1 MKFKFI
7 IATRKQSGTRLP
19 IHDFL
24 DNVKHDGID
33 VELDIHYGNTSGL
46 SYTYNKAIDKSTDFE
61 FIAFIHDDVWIN
73 DVFFFSKVIN
83 SKFDVI
89 GAVGGCYW
97 GVPKGFPIDEKPLI
111 WTTATCGRG
120 ASGFMNHDLKNGC
133 FLPSSYG
140 VAPKETTTLDGSIII
155 FTRKAIQSG
164 LRWDEQFNFH
174 FYDMDICFSAHIL
187 GLKVG
192 TANILLTHESVGGS
206 VVQPEFMESQRKF
219 IEKWFCGII
228 N

>member
-1 MKFKFI
+1 MKFMFV
-7 IATRKQSGTRLP
+7 IATGKPDGTRLP

-33 VELDIHYGNTSGL
+33 VELDIHYNNRSGL
-46 SYTYNKAIDKSTDFE
+46 SSTYNKSIDSSTDFD
-61 FIAFIHDDVWIN
+61 FIVFVHDDIWLN
-73 DVFFFSKVIN
+73 DMFFFSKVIN
-83 SKFDVI
+83 SKLDVI
-89 GAVGGCYW
+89 GAVGGLFW
-97 GVPKGFPIDEKPLI
+97 GVPKDFPIDEKPLI

-120 ASGFMNHDLKNGC
+120 ASGFMNHDLKNGY

-155 FTRKAIQSG
+155 FTRKAIQAG

-174 FYDMDICFSAHIL
+174 FYDMDICFSAHRL

-206 VVQPEFMESQRKF
+206 VVQPEFMASQRKF
-219 IEKWFCGII
+219 IEKWFC
-228 N
+228 

>member
-1 MKFKFI
+1 MKFKFV
-7 IATRKQSGTRLP
+7 IATGKPNGTRLP

-33 VELDIHYGNTSGL
+33 VELDIHYNNRSGL
-46 SYTYNKAIDKSTDFE
+46 SATYNKAIDNCTDFD
-61 FIAFIHDDVWIN
+61 FIAFVHDDIWIN

-83 SKFDVI
+83 SQFDVI
-89 GAVGGCYW
+89 GAVGGLFWC
-97 GVPKGFPIDEKPLI
+97 VPKDFPIYEKPLI

-120 ASGFMNHDLKNGC
+120 ASGFMNHDLKNGY

-140 VAPKETTTLDGSIII
+140 VAPKETMTLDGSIII
-155 FTRKAIQSG
+155 FTRKAIQAG

-174 FYDMDICFSAHIL
+174 FYDMDICFSAHRL

-206 VVQPEFMESQRKF
+206 VVQPEFMASQRKF
-219 IEKWFCGII
+219 IEKWFCL
-228 N
+228 

>member
-1 MKFKFI
+1 MKFKFV
-7 IATRKQSGTRLP
+7 IATGKPNGTRLP

-24 DNVKHDGID
+24 DNVKHEGID
-33 VELDIHYGNTSGL
+33 VELDIHYENTSGL
-46 SYTYNKAIDKSTDFE
+46 PKVYNKAIDNSTDFD
-61 FIAFIHDDVWIN
+61 FVVFVHDDVWIN
-73 DVFFFSKVIN
+73 DHQFFSKVIN
-83 SKFDVI
+83 SKYDIV

-97 GVPKGFPIDEKPLI
+97 GVPSGYPIDEKPLI

-120 ASGFMNHDLKNGC
+120 ASGFMNHDLKNGY

-155 FTRKAIQSG
+155 FTRKAIQAG

-174 FYDMDICFSAHIL
+174 FYDMDICFSAHRL
-187 GLKVG
+187 GLNVG

-206 VVQPEFMESQRKF
+206 VVQPEFMASQRKF
-219 IEKWFCGII
+219 IEKWFCL
-228 N
+228 

>member
-1 MKFKFI
+1 MKFKFV
-7 IATRKQSGTRLP
+7 IATGKSDGTRLP
-19 IHDFL
+19 IHDSL
-24 DNVKHDGID
+24 DNVKPDGID

-46 SYTYNKAIDKSTDFE
+46 PNVYNKAIDSSTDFD
-61 FIAFIHDDVWIN
+61 FIVFVHDDIWIN
-73 DVFFFSKVIN
+73 DVFFFNKIISSKYDIV
-83 SKFDVI
+83 

-97 GVPKGFPIDEKPLI
+97 GVPSGYPIDEKPLI

-120 ASGFMNHDLKNGC
+120 SSGFMNHDLKNGY

-155 FTRKAIQSG
+155 FTRKAIQAG

-174 FYDMDICFSAHIL
+174 FYDMDICFSAHRL

-219 IEKWFCGII
+219 IEKWFC
-228 N
+228 

>member
-1 MKFKFI
+1 MTLDDVHVKVYVEFENKN
-7 IATRKQSGTRLP
+7 GLP
-19 IHDFL
+19 
-24 DNVKHDGID
+24 NV
-33 VELDIHYGNTSGL
+33 
-46 SYTYNKAIDKSTDFE
+46 YNKAIDNSTDFD
-61 FIAFIHDDVWIN
+61 FVVFVHDDIWLN
-73 DVFFFSKVIN
+73 DVFFFDKVIN
-83 SKFDVI
+83 SKFDIV

-97 GVPKGFPIDEKPLI
+97 GVPSGYPIDAKPLI

-120 ASGFMNHDLKNGC
+120 ASGFMNHDLKNGY

-155 FTRKAIQSG
+155 FTRKAIQAG

-174 FYDMDICFSAHIL
+174 FYDMDICFSARRL

-206 VVQPEFMESQRKF
+206 VVQPEFMESQIRF
-219 IEKWFCGII
+219 IEKWFCL
-228 N
+228 

>member
-1 MKFKFI
+1 MKFKFV
-7 IATRKQSGTRLP
+7 IATGKSDGTRLP
-19 IHDFL
+19 IHDSL
-24 DNVKHDGID
+24 DNVKPDGID

-46 SYTYNKAIDKSTDFE
+46 PNVYNKAIDSSTDFD
-61 FIAFIHDDVWIN
+61 FIVFVHDDIWIN
-73 DVFFFSKVIN
+73 DVFFFNKIISSKYDIV
-83 SKFDVI
+83 

-97 GVPKGFPIDEKPLI
+97 GVPSGYPIDEKPLI

-120 ASGFMNHDLKNGC
+120 SSGFMNHDLKNGY

-155 FTRKAIQSG
+155 FARNAIQAG

-174 FYDMDICFSAHIL
+174 FYDMDICFSAHRL

-219 IEKWFCGII
+219 IEKWFC
-228 N
+228 

>member
-1 MKFKFI
+1 MKFKFV
-7 IATRKQSGTRLP
+7 IATKKSDGTRLP
-19 IHDFL
+19 VHDFL

-46 SYTYNKAIDKSTDFE
+46 PKLYNKAIDNSTDFD

-73 DVFFFSKVIN
+73 DVFFFDKVIN

-120 ASGFMNHDLKNGC
+120 ASGFMNHDLKNGY

-140 VAPKETTTLDGSIII
+140 IAPKPTSTLDGSIII
-155 FTRKAIQSG
+155 FARKAIQSG

-187 GLKVG
+187 GLNIG
-192 TANILLTHESVGGS
+192 TANLLLTHESVGGS

-219 IEKWFCGII
+219 IAKWF
-228 N
+228 